1 MVVSFLCII
10 NFMYQRKAVMP
21 LNLPQF
27 HHMIQLANGSDIKL
41 VTLIYHFTPSQAS
54 YIHASTRVI
63 PFDPC
68 KCPILPFQHKQTQK
82 HTHNWQFPTNPQC
95 NKKAPLQSPLFFH
108 KQYIK
113 GIYFFS
119 STASPSSSAAFLGR
133 ALWTMG
139 RRGGGGRMPAYI
151 SQQWNHSKPD
161 PKEQQQ
167 SETAERPPITS
178 TSLCLCITPHLND
191 SLPTFNRN
199 SFTPSSKGMGLYV
212 PS

>member
-1 MVVSFLCII
+1 MQMTTTSFSSLT
-10 NFMYQRKAVMP
+10 NTKAHP
-21 LNLPQF
+21 TNLQ
-27 HHMIQLANGSDIKL
+27 
-41 VTLIYHFTPSQAS
+41 QAS
-54 YIHASTRVI
+54 PHSI
-63 PFDPC
+63 
-68 KCPILPFQHKQTQK
+68 
-82 HTHNWQFPTNPQC
+82 
-95 NKKAPLQSPLFFH
+95 PLFFH

-113 GIYFFS
+113 EIYFFS

-151 SQQWNHSKPD
+151 SQQLNHNKPV
-161 PKEQQQ
+161 PKEQQR

-178 TSLCLCITPHLND
+178 TSLCLCIIPHAND

>member
-1 MVVSFLCII
+1 M
-10 NFMYQRKAVMP
+10 
-21 LNLPQF
+21 LPKSLSL
-27 HHMIQLANGSDIKL
+27 HHKVPLANRSDSKL
-41 VTLIYHFTPSQAS
+41 VAFISYFISSQAS
-54 YIHASTRVI
+54 LFHAITRVI
-63 PFDPC
+63 PFNLC
-68 KCPILPFQHKQTQK
+68 KWALHHSQALQIQK
-82 HTHNWQFPTNPQC
+82 HTQQTCSKQ
-95 NKKAPLQSPLFFH
+95 APIQSPLFFH

-119 STASPSSSAAFLGR
+119 SAASPSSSAVFLGR

-151 SQQWNHSKPD
+151 SQQWNHNKPD
-161 PKEQQQ
+161 PKEQQR

-178 TSLCLCITPHLND
+178 TLLCLCIIPHAND